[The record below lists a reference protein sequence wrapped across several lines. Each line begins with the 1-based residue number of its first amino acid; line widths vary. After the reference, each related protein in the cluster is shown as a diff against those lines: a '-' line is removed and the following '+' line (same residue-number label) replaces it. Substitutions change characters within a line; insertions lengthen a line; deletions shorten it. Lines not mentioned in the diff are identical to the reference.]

1 MVIDMLICLCIF
13 RFIHVHIPI
22 HLMITLIY
30 DKQDGRT
37 SLFKGLGVLFSEVHE
52 LLSSNRRIFIDDC
65 GSTS

>member
-22 HLMITLIY
+22 HLMITLLY

-37 SLFKGLGVLFSEVHE
+37 SLFKGLGVLLSEVHE
-52 LLSSNRRIFIDDC
+52 LL
-65 GSTS
+65 TVK